1 MEIDP
6 LSYAKFVARNDAMV
20 AALFAEQ
27 VPEGCPIDPVEKQ
40 AFLRAMAFVASLD
53 GEGPSMGRPEV
64 VVVHRRQCARRLR

>member
-1 MEIDP
+1 MGKIWMEIDP

-40 AFLRAMAFVASLD
+40 AFLRAMAFVAVARTVR
-53 GEGPSMGRPEV
+53 GRRWAGPR
-64 VVVHRRQCARRLR
+64 